1 MAELSIDPDYLRM
14 LIVQVR
20 GLMAKVPPELPDDGS
35 NPTDDPI
42 PPADLQD
49 EEGGRTTVLGR
60 HCAFSSGPGLVAV
73 KARNSVSIS
82 GETEVKWIEKYSP
95 SPDAAPST
103 LPYSVPGISSPLLPI
118 RRILRLLKVA
128 TGVSSRTSAAL

>member
-1 MAELSIDPDYLRM
+1 MPRHETMRRSVEIS
-14 LIVQVR
+14 
-20 GLMAKVPPELPDDGS
+20 GLGVPGEPFGYFAAAAVPPAFACGAGLG
-35 NPTDDPI
+35 
-42 PPADLQD
+42 PAA
-49 EEGGRTTVLGR
+49 EERSLAGA
-60 HCAFSSGPGLVAV
+60 AFSSGPGLVAV

-118 RRILRLLKVA
+118 RR
-128 TGVSSRTSAAL
+128 